1 METRDLDLLEATEI
15 RDLDL
20 LEAME
25 TRDLDHLEAMEAR
38 DLDLLEAME
47 TRDLDHLE
55 AMETRDQD
63 RLEAMPIR
71 DRGRLEVMVTRAR
84 LEAMETKGMDK
95 VIIRGCL
102 LPPLKS
108 PACLTFPQPTLLVIL
123 SLACTIPD
131 YSTLRNFLL
140 KNKDP
145 MAKSPHQP
153 IRQSTLSVPIR
164 TATEEFAPFIT
175 LLPKNRIPF
184 ISIRT
189 LNRTWWTENVIG
201 AWLNISLYLA

>member
-1 METRDLDLLEATEI
+1 MVIRDQDRLEATET
-15 RDLDL
+15 RDQDH
-20 LEAME
+20 LEATETRDQDHLKATE
-25 TRDLDHLEAMEAR
+25 TRDLDHLEATETRDQDHLEATEIR

-108 PACLTFPQPTLLVIL
+108 PACLTFPQPTLL
-123 SLACTIPD
+123 
-131 YSTLRNFLL
+131 
-140 KNKDP
+140 NKDP

-189 LNRTWWTENVIG
+189 LNRT
-201 AWLNISLYLA
+201 